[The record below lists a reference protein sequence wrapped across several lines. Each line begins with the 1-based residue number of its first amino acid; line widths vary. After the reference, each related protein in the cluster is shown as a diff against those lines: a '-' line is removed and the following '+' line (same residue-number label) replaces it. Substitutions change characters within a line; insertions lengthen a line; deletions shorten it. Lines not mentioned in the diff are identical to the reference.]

1 MKVLKFGGT
10 SVGTAESL
18 TNVKQIVTA
27 CKGQVIVVVSAL
39 GGVTNQL
46 IQMADLAEA
55 HSDEWESILEQVKAR
70 HMSVIDAV
78 VPEDRQAQCKTVIE
92 GFISEGLYSYYAM
105 LYANN
110 QLPPAYKEQ
119 LRDAIVSH
127 GEIMSSAIVTSMI
140 DGAVPHY
147 APNFIKTKDVDYERI
162 LDNASFE
169 LITKEF
175 GGRLEQVHVTQGF
188 IAEDSTD
195 GKKTNL
201 GRGGSDFTAALIAA
215 ALDAEALEIW
225 TDVDGFMTADPRTNP
240 DATVIPQM
248 TYAQAQEMCEAGAK
262 VIYTPTLGP
271 VAFKH
276 IPVWVKNTFN
286 PSAIGTVILDLKQ
299 GSI

>member
-78 VPEDRQAQCKTVIE
+78 VPEDRQAQCRTVIE

-127 GEIMSSAIVTSMI
+127 GEIMSSAIVASMI

-175 GGRLEQVHVTQGF
+175 VGRLEQVHVTQGF

-286 PSAIGTVILDLKQ
+286 PSATGTVILDPK
-299 GSI
+299 

>member
-78 VPEDRQAQCKTVIE
+78 VPDDRQAQCKTVIE
-92 GFISEGLYSYYAM
+92 GFISDGLYSYYAM

-225 TDVDGFMTADPRTNP
+225 TDVDGFMTADPRTNH

-286 PSAIGTVILDLKQ
+286 PSAVGTVILDPK
-299 GSI
+299 

>member
-70 HMSVIDAV
+70 HMSVIGAV
-78 VPEDRQAQCKTVIE
+78 VPDDRQAQCKTVIE

-127 GEIMSSAIVTSMI
+127 GEIMSSAIVASMI

-201 GRGGSDFTAALIAA
+201 GRGGSDFTAALITA

-286 PSAIGTVILDLKQ
+286 PSATGTVILDPK
-299 GSI
+299 

>member
-78 VPEDRQAQCKTVIE
+78 VPKDRQAQCKTVIE

-127 GEIMSSAIVTSMI
+127 GEIMSSAIVASMI

-147 APNFIKTKDVDYERI
+147 APNFIKTKDVNYERI

-271 VAFKH
+271 VALKH

-286 PSAIGTVILDLKQ
+286 PSATGTVILDPK
-299 GSI
+299 

>member
-78 VPEDRQAQCKTVIE
+78 VPNDRQAQCKTVIE

-140 DGAVPHY
+140 DDAVPHY

-286 PSAIGTVILDLKQ
+286 PSATGTVILDPK
-299 GSI
+299 

>member
-127 GEIMSSAIVTSMI
+127 GEIMSSAIVASMI

-147 APNFIKTKDVDYERI
+147 APNFIKTKDVDCERI

-286 PSAIGTVILDLKQ
+286 PSATGTVILDPK
-299 GSI
+299 

>member
-78 VPEDRQAQCKTVIE
+78 VPDDRQTQCKTVIE

-127 GEIMSSAIVTSMI
+127 GEIMSSAIVASMI

-262 VIYTPTLGP
+262 VIYTPTIGP

-286 PSAIGTVILDLKQ
+286 PSATGTVILDPK
-299 GSI
+299 

>member
-162 LDNASFE
+162 LDNTSFE

-248 TYAQAQEMCEAGAK
+248 TYAQAQKMCEAGAK

-286 PSAIGTVILDLKQ
+286 PSATGTVILDPK
-299 GSI
+299 

>member
-78 VPEDRQAQCKTVIE
+78 VPNDRQAQCKTVIE

-127 GEIMSSAIVTSMI
+127 GEIMSAAIVTSMI

-262 VIYTPTLGP
+262 VIYTPSLGP

-286 PSAIGTVILDLKQ
+286 PSATGTVILDPK
-299 GSI
+299 

>member
-55 HSDEWESILEQVKAR
+55 HSDEWEAILEQVKAR
-70 HMSVIDAV
+70 HKSVIDAV

-110 QLPPAYKEQ
+110 QLPPAYKEL

-127 GEIMSSAIVTSMI
+127 GEIMSSAIVASMI

-286 PSAIGTVILDLKQ
+286 PSATGTVILDPK
-299 GSI
+299 

>member
-127 GEIMSSAIVTSMI
+127 GEIMSSAIVASMI

-169 LITKEF
+169 LITKEI
-175 GGRLEQVHVTQGF
+175 GGRLEQGHVTQGC
-188 IAEDSTD
+188 IAEDATD

-286 PSAIGTVILDLKQ
+286 PSATGTVILDPK
-299 GSI
+299 

>member
-92 GFISEGLYSYYAM
+92 GFISEELYSYYAM

-286 PSAIGTVILDLKQ
+286 PSATGTVILDPK
-299 GSI
+299 

>member
-55 HSDEWESILEQVKAR
+55 HSDEWESILEKVKAR

-119 LRDAIVSH
+119 LRDAIVSQ
-127 GEIMSSAIVTSMI
+127 GEIMSSAIVASMI

-286 PSAIGTVILDLKQ
+286 PSATGTVILDPK
-299 GSI
+299 

>member
-78 VPEDRQAQCKTVIE
+78 VPDDRQAQCKTVIE
-92 GFISEGLYSYYAM
+92 GFISEGLYSYYAI

-127 GEIMSSAIVTSMI
+127 GEIMSSAIVASMI

-215 ALDAEALEIW
+215 TLDAEALEIW

-286 PSAIGTVILDLKQ
+286 PTATGTVILDPK
-299 GSI
+299 

>member
-78 VPEDRQAQCKTVIE
+78 VPDDRQAQCKTVIE

-110 QLPPAYKEQ
+110 QLPPSYKEQ

-286 PSAIGTVILDLKQ
+286 PSATGTVILDPK
-299 GSI
+299 

>member
-127 GEIMSSAIVTSMI
+127 GEIMSSAIVACMI

-286 PSAIGTVILDLKQ
+286 PSATGTVILDPK
-299 GSI
+299 

>member
-55 HSDEWESILEQVKAR
+55 HSDEWESILEKVKAR

-127 GEIMSSAIVTSMI
+127 GEIMSSAIVASMI

-162 LDNASFE
+162 LDNTSFE

-286 PSAIGTVILDLKQ
+286 PSATGTVILDPK
-299 GSI
+299 

>member
-92 GFISEGLYSYYAM
+92 GFISEGLYSYYSM

-286 PSAIGTVILDLKQ
+286 PSATGTVILDPK
-299 GSI
+299 

>member
-46 IQMADLAEA
+46 IQMADMAEA

-78 VPEDRQAQCKTVIE
+78 VPDDRQAQCKTVIE

-127 GEIMSSAIVTSMI
+127 GEIMSSAIVASMI

-286 PSAIGTVILDLKQ
+286 PSATGTVILDPK
-299 GSI
+299 

>member
-78 VPEDRQAQCKTVIE
+78 VPEDRQAQCRTVIE

-127 GEIMSSAIVTSMI
+127 GEIMSSAIVASMI

-162 LDNASFE
+162 VDNASFE

-286 PSAIGTVILDLKQ
+286 PSATGTVILDPK
-299 GSI
+299 

>member
-78 VPEDRQAQCKTVIE
+78 VPDDRQAQCKTVIE

-215 ALDAEALEIW
+215 ALDAGALEIW

-286 PSAIGTVILDLKQ
+286 PSAKGTVILDPK
-299 GSI
+299 

>member
-78 VPEDRQAQCKTVIE
+78 VPDDRQAQCKTVIE

-175 GGRLEQVHVTQGF
+175 GGRLDRKSVV
-188 IAEDSTD
+188 
-195 GKKTNL
+195 
-201 GRGGSDFTAALIAA
+201 
-215 ALDAEALEIW
+215 
-225 TDVDGFMTADPRTNP
+225 
-240 DATVIPQM
+240 
-248 TYAQAQEMCEAGAK
+248 
-262 VIYTPTLGP
+262 
-271 VAFKH
+271 
-276 IPVWVKNTFN
+276 
-286 PSAIGTVILDLKQ
+286 
-299 GSI
+299 

>member
-10 SVGTAESL
+10 SVGSAESL

-78 VPEDRQAQCKTVIE
+78 VPDDRQAQCKTVIE

-127 GEIMSSAIVTSMI
+127 GEIMSSAIVASMI

-175 GGRLEQVHVTQGF
+175 AGRLEQVHITQGF

-286 PSAIGTVILDLKQ
+286 PSATGTVILDPK
-299 GSI
+299 

>member
-78 VPEDRQAQCKTVIE
+78 VPNDRQAQCKTVIE

-162 LDNASFE
+162 LDNTSFE

-195 GKKTNL
+195 DKKTNL

-286 PSAIGTVILDLKQ
+286 PSATGTVILDPK
-299 GSI
+299 

>member
-46 IQMADLAEA
+46 IQMTDLAEA
-55 HSDEWESILEQVKAR
+55 HSDEWEVILEQVKAR

-78 VPEDRQAQCKTVIE
+78 VPDDRQAQCKTVIE

-127 GEIMSSAIVTSMI
+127 GEIMSSAIVASMI

-175 GGRLEQVHVTQGF
+175 AGRLEQVHVTQGF

-286 PSAIGTVILDLKQ
+286 PSAVGTVILDPK
-299 GSI
+299 

>member
-78 VPEDRQAQCKTVIE
+78 VPDDRQAQCKTVIE

-127 GEIMSSAIVTSMI
+127 GEIMSSAIVASMI

-147 APNFIKTKDVDYERI
+147 APNCSKTRDVYYERR

-286 PSAIGTVILDLKQ
+286 PSATGTVILDPK
-299 GSI
+299 

>member
-55 HSDEWESILEQVKAR
+55 HSDEWESILEQVKVR

-127 GEIMSSAIVTSMI
+127 GEIMSSAIVASMI

-286 PSAIGTVILDLKQ
+286 PSATGTVILDPK
-299 GSI
+299 

>member
-78 VPEDRQAQCKTVIE
+78 VPDDRQAQCKTVIE

-262 VIYTPTLGP
+262 VIYTPSLGP

-286 PSAIGTVILDLKQ
+286 PSATGTVILDPK
-299 GSI
+299 

>member
-78 VPEDRQAQCKTVIE
+78 VPNDRQAQCKTVIE

-162 LDNASFE
+162 LDNTSFE

-175 GGRLEQVHVTQGF
+175 GERLEQVHVTQGF

-286 PSAIGTVILDLKQ
+286 PSATGTVILDPK
-299 GSI
+299 

>member
-70 HMSVIDAV
+70 HMSVINAV
-78 VPEDRQAQCKTVIE
+78 VPDGRQAQCKTVIE

-127 GEIMSSAIVTSMI
+127 GEIMSSAIVASMI

-162 LDNASFE
+162 LDNTSFE

-286 PSAIGTVILDLKQ
+286 PSATGTVILDPK
-299 GSI
+299 

>member
-127 GEIMSSAIVTSMI
+127 GEIMSSAIVASMI

-175 GGRLEQVHVTQGF
+175 AGRLEQVHVTQGF

-286 PSAIGTVILDLKQ
+286 PSAVGTVILDPK
-299 GSI
+299 

>member
-78 VPEDRQAQCKTVIE
+78 VPDDRQAQCKTVIE

-105 LYANN
+105 LYANI

-175 GGRLEQVHVTQGF
+175 AGRLEQVHVTQGF

-262 VIYTPTLGP
+262 VIYTPTIGP

-286 PSAIGTVILDLKQ
+286 PSATGTVILDPK
-299 GSI
+299 

>member
-78 VPEDRQAQCKTVIE
+78 VPNDRQAQCKTVIE

-169 LITKEF
+169 LITKEL

-286 PSAIGTVILDLKQ
+286 PSATGTVILDPK
-299 GSI
+299 

>member
-55 HSDEWESILEQVKAR
+55 HSNEWESILEQVKAR

-78 VPEDRQAQCKTVIE
+78 VPDDRQAQCKTVIE

-127 GEIMSSAIVTSMI
+127 GEIMSSAIVASMI

-240 DATVIPQM
+240 DATVIPEM

-286 PSAIGTVILDLKQ
+286 PSATGTVILDPK
-299 GSI
+299 

>member
-78 VPEDRQAQCKTVIE
+78 VPDDRQAQCKTVIE

-195 GKKTNL
+195 GKKSNL

-240 DATVIPQM
+240 DATIIPQM

-262 VIYTPTLGP
+262 VIYTPTIGP

-286 PSAIGTVILDLKQ
+286 PSATGTVILDPK
-299 GSI
+299 

>member
-110 QLPPAYKEQ
+110 QLPPDYKEQ

-127 GEIMSSAIVTSMI
+127 GEIMSSAIVASMI

-175 GGRLEQVHVTQGF
+175 AGRLEQVHVTQGF

-262 VIYTPTLGP
+262 VIYTPTIGP

-286 PSAIGTVILDLKQ
+286 PSATGTVILDPK
-299 GSI
+299 

>member
-78 VPEDRQAQCKTVIE
+78 VPEDRQAQCKTVIV

-127 GEIMSSAIVTSMI
+127 GEIMSSAIVASMI

-162 LDNASFE
+162 LDNTSFE

-286 PSAIGTVILDLKQ
+286 PSATGTVILDPK
-299 GSI
+299 

>member
-92 GFISEGLYSYYAM
+92 GFISDGLYSYYAM

-127 GEIMSSAIVTSMI
+127 GEIMSSAIVASMI

-175 GGRLEQVHVTQGF
+175 GGRLEQVHITQGF

-286 PSAIGTVILDLKQ
+286 PSATGTVILDPK
-299 GSI
+299 